1 MVSRDIFVSLLKVQQ
16 ERNSARLYV
25 GDTSVGSSIIHRS
38 SIYFIYLVHFGVSS
52 QKTSNQTLVTRTSR
66 CKECTVENKYDT
78 GISFLRKYFFS
89 SFFFCRLFL
98 SSISHTRVK
107 SCGRCS
113 SNIELFQSF
122 TYLRF

>member
-1 MVSRDIFVSLLKVQQ
+1 MIFLMLNLNDISGYSCVPEFALKVQQ
-16 ERNSARLYV
+16 ETNSARLYV

-78 GISFLRKYFFS
+78 GISFLRKYFF
-89 SFFFCRLFL
+89 FFFLADYFSLPFHIYVCEIL
-98 SSISHTRVK
+98 
-107 SCGRCS
+107 
-113 SNIELFQSF
+113 
-122 TYLRF
+122 

>member
-1 MVSRDIFVSLLKVQQ
+1 MIFLMLNLNGISGYSCVPEFALKVQQ
-16 ERNSARLYV
+16 ETNSARLYV

-78 GISFLRKYFFS
+78 GISFLRKYFF
-89 SFFFCRLFL
+89 FFLADYFSLPFHIYVCEIL
-98 SSISHTRVK
+98 
-107 SCGRCS
+107 
-113 SNIELFQSF
+113 
-122 TYLRF
+122 